1 MQLGLRLCVF
11 AIILV
16 FVSAPAHAQTYQYD
30 ERGRIVRAVYT
41 DCSTVRYFYD
51 AAGNR
56 AERIVLA
63 GDGSCNN
70 NQAPIAAD
78 DVITMAPGE
87 VGLFDL
93 LAAHASVYADADP
106 DGDPVRIVSVEQ
118 GSIPTT
124 PAGEL
129 GVQLQDD
136 RSQVQITASDQAGSY
151 DFSYR
156 IEDSFGLTDE
166 ALVLVE
172 VASDTSGPTDNPPGT
187 DDCPPLLLSDGLAAV
202 KRDALGVF
210 HTVEAQDQIR
220 SPLSGCVLTDEQE
233 NSLSYAIADG
243 GVLSG
248 FLSLDETTGE
258 LSLIQNV
265 PDGIAGDYGV
275 VEIDIQVEDPDSN
288 SLEYALQIM
297 VLPINR
303 SETVIARN
311 NYRYIWVGDSV
322 KFDVTFDDF
331 DGIGE
336 GLNLQSVRVL
346 SGAGAASID
355 AASNKIRFNAPS
367 HADVTRMRY
376 CVQNTI
382 SVEDCAFFT
391 VTTQDPGEMPPVARP
406 DDFEFLLGESQY
418 VLNVLENDFSYSNS
432 ALSII
437 DFGEF
442 NEFEVSISGDGKSLI
457 LDNVSSIGE
466 FSFSYTIQDEES
478 RQASSEVDIEFK
490 ERTIQANADFFG
502 MRPGRTRTFAPL
514 ENDYNPA
521 GLDLYLTD
529 VNAVSALCIEDEFP
543 ELCDASDFITNL
555 SHGAEEFS
563 ISVNSAV
570 GLVQLSLN
578 YVVSDGVSIETGVI
592 RVAVGESYNDPPVAV
607 LDEISLLPDTDYYID
622 VVANDYDLNGDSI
635 RILDFESLNDCAGA
649 EQGNGTQIFVQ
660 ASNSECS
667 VDFNYLLSD
676 RHGGETVAT
685 LRVNV
690 LSADVEPPVARR
702 DSFGYT
708 LNVPQT
714 VSVLDNDIDGNGSGL
729 ELIGVSEAN
738 VRCIEIS
745 EDFILGDV
753 DCAPYDV
760 EIEAS
765 GNDVIFEMRSSQYP
779 DMVSFYYEIKD
790 GLGLRSTASV
800 SAYAQ

>member
-1 MQLGLRLCVF
+1 MLLGLRLCVV
-11 AIILV
+11 AIILA
-16 FVSAPAHAQTYQYD
+16 FVSSPAYAQSYQYD
-30 ERGRIVRAVYT
+30 ERGRLIRATYS
-41 DCSTVRYFYD
+41 DCSTIRYFYD
-51 AAGNR
+51 ASGNR
-56 AERIVLA
+56 TERIVLT
-63 GDGSCNN
+63 GDGSCSGNL
-70 NQAPIAAD
+70 APIAAD

-87 VGLFDL
+87 VRLFDL
-93 LAAHASVYADADP
+93 LAAHSSGNADADP

-118 GSIPTT
+118 GSIPITS
-124 PAGEL
+124 AGEL

-136 RSQVQITASDQAGSY
+136 RSQVQITASDETGSY

-156 IEDSFGLTDE
+156 IEDAFGLTDE

-172 VASDTSGPTDNPPGT
+172 VATDPSGPADNPSGP
-187 DDCPPLLLSDGLAAV
+187 DDCPPLLLSDSVAAV
-202 KRDALGVF
+202 KRDALAVF

-220 SPLSGCVLTDEQE
+220 SLLSGCVLTDEQE

-248 FLSLDETTGE
+248 FLNLDETNGE
-258 LSLIQNV
+258 LSLVQSVSEALI
-265 PDGIAGDYGV
+265 GDYDV
-275 VEIDIQVEDPDSN
+275 VEVTILVEDSDSN
-288 SLEYALQIM
+288 LLEYALQIM

-311 NYRYIWVGDSV
+311 NHRDIWVGDSV

-336 GLNLQSVRVL
+336 GLTLQSVRIL
-346 SGAGAASID
+346 SGAGAAGID

-367 HADVTRMRY
+367 HAEVTRMRY

-382 SVEDCAFFT
+382 NVEDCAFFT
-391 VTTQDPGEMPPVARP
+391 VTTQDPDEMPPVAQS
-406 DDFEFLLGESQY
+406 DEFEFLLGESQY

-437 DFGEF
+437 DVNELHDF
-442 NEFEVSISGDGKSLI
+442 NVSISADGKSLI

-466 FSFSYTIQDEES
+466 FRFLYTIQDEES

-529 VNAVSALCIEDEFP
+529 VNAVSALCIEDGFP

-570 GLVQLSLN
+570 GLAQLSLN
-578 YVVSDGVSIETGVI
+578 YVVSDGVRIETGVI
-592 RVAVGESYNDPPVAV
+592 SVVVGDSYNDPPVAV
-607 LDEISLLPDTDYYID
+607 LDEISMLPDTDYYIN

-649 EQGNGTQIFVQ
+649 ERASETQIFVQ

-667 VDFNYLLSD
+667 VDFNYSILD

-690 LSADVEPPVARR
+690 LAADVEPPVARR
-702 DSFGYT
+702 DTFPYA

-714 VSVLDNDIDGNGSGL
+714 VSVLDNDVDGNGSGL
-729 ELIGVSEAN
+729 ELLSVYGVN
-738 VRCIEIS
+738 VRCFYFT
-745 EDFILGDV
+745 EDFFLENV
-753 DCAPYDV
+753 DCATYDV
-760 EIEAS
+760 EIETS